1 MNNISQKNMKKIRSL
16 ILFTAV
22 VILVLMKFD
31 LLCSAVVFV
40 IHIVKPFL
48 VGAAIAFIINIPMG
62 FFERKIFTEERMK
75 KRRVLKKLKRPLSMI
90 FAYLAVILVIALV
103 IITVIPQLVATV
115 RVLGEKIPIFWR
127 NMMAQ
132 LEVIFAENPEL
143 LQELQAIEKLE
154 IDWKGMMNTAL
165 DFLGS
170 GVSSML
176 TSTFSVASSIITTI
190 VNFFIALVFS
200 FYVLTQKEKLGDQCS
215 RLFQAYTK
223 PKVYAYV
230 KKVAALLH
238 QNFSKFITGQCTEA
252 VILGLLFIVAMS
264 IFRFDYAVMIG
275 VLIAFTS
282 LIPVV
287 GAFIGCF
294 VGAFLILVDDPVKA
308 LWFLLL
314 FIIIQQIEGN
324 LIYPHVVGN
333 SVGLPSIWV
342 LAAVTVGGSLMGVL
356 GMLIF
361 IPLLSTVYMLL
372 KEDVNR
378 RNGEMVVCKCEA
390 LDNQQGPKSE
400 EIQKKQQLKTEEVQ
414 KRQETKAR
422 NTAKRSGLKG
432 EKTEDK
438 NV

>member
-1 MNNISQKNMKKIRSL
+1 MNISQKNMKQIRSL

-22 VILVLMKFD
+22 VILVLIKFD
-31 LLCSAVVFV
+31 LLCSAAVFV
-40 IHIVKPFL
+40 VNIVKPFL
-48 VGAAIAFIINIPMG
+48 VGGAIAFIINIPMR
-62 FFERKIFTEERMK
+62 FFERKIFSEERMK
-75 KRRVLKKLKRPLSMI
+75 KRKVLGKLKRPLSMI

-115 RVLGEKIPIFWR
+115 RVLGEKIPVFWR
-127 NMMAQ
+127 NLMVQ

-143 LQELQAIEKLE
+143 LQELNAIEKLE
-154 IDWKGMMNTAL
+154 IDWKGMINTAL

-170 GVSSML
+170 GVSSMV
-176 TSTFSVASSIITTI
+176 TSTFSVASSIISTI

-200 FYVLTQKEKLGDQCS
+200 FYVLMQKEKLSEQCS
-215 RLFQAYTK
+215 RLLAAYTK
-223 PKVYAYV
+223 PDVYAFV
-230 KKVAALLH
+230 KKVGGMLH
-238 QNFSKFITGQCTEA
+238 HNFSKFITGQCTEA
-252 VILGLLFIVAMS
+252 VILGLLFIVAMTV
-264 IFRFDYAVMIG
+264 FRFDYAVMIG

-378 RNGEMVVCKCEA
+378 RNGEIALCNCETQEKKPEPKVEEA
-390 LDNQQGPKSE
+390 QKKPGPKVE
-400 EIQKKQQLKTEEVQ
+400 EAQKKTGS
-414 KRQETKAR
+414 KAGR
-422 NTAKRSGLKG
+422 NAKKSGMKD